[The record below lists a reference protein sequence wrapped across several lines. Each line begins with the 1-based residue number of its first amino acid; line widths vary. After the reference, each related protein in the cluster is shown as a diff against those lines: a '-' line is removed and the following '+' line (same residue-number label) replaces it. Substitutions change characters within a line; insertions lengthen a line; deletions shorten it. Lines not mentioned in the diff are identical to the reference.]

1 MTMITKARSPC
12 RIGLA
17 GGGSDIREFY
27 KEYGGAVMNVG
38 ISLYSYCQMEK
49 LYEGE
54 KYTEIIAPDWGFS
67 RKIDDLNLEFEANK
81 KTNVDIIKAVM
92 LKYRINPK
100 QGYRFNLSSQA
111 PKNSGLAGSS
121 ALLCS
126 IMGSVFNQVNRPMVN
141 KARISRE
148 AIDIE
153 RSILK
158 RHGGDQDQW
167 ASVYGGFNFI
177 EFSKNETS
185 ICPLRLE
192 NDLLAELHSSMLLFE
207 IPIQRK
213 VSASVIEK
221 KKIDSM
227 KDNVETLMKIREG
240 AYALRHHLLR
250 GDIEAIGII
259 VDGCWQLKKKL
270 EGVSSKE
277 IDHYY
282 NIGMKAGA
290 MGGKLCGAGG
300 GGSIFYIA
308 PFENRAKII
317 KKMTQAGCKNIP
329 FDFDMKGMVSW
340 GTG

>member
-1 MTMITKARSPC
+1 MISKARSPC

-17 GGGSDIREFY
+17 GGGSDIKAFY

-38 ISLYSYCQMEK
+38 ISLYSYCSMEK

-54 KYTEIIAPDWGFS
+54 RYTEITAPDWGFN
-67 RKIDDLNLEFEANK
+67 RRITDTELEFEANN

-92 LKYRINPK
+92 MKYKIDPK
-100 QGYRFNLSSQA
+100 EGYRFSLSSQA

-126 IMGSVFNQVNRPMVN
+126 IMGSVFSQVNRPMIN

-158 RHGGDQDQW
+158 RYGGDQDQW

-192 NDLLAELHSSMLLFE
+192 DSMLAEFHSSMLLFE
-207 IPIQRK
+207 LPIQRK

-221 KKIDSM
+221 KKIDNM
-227 KDNVETLMKIREG
+227 ENNIETLMKIREG
-240 AYALRHHLLR
+240 AYAMRHHLLR
-250 GDIEAIGII
+250 GDMEALGII
-259 VDGCWQLKKKL
+259 VDGCWELKKKL
-270 EGVSSKE
+270 EGVSNKD

-282 NIGMKAGA
+282 KIGMKAGA
-290 MGGKLCGAGG
+290 FGGKLCGAGG

-308 PFENRAKII
+308 PFENRANII
-317 KKMTQAGCKNIP
+317 KKMSREGCKNIP
-329 FDFDMKGMVSW
+329 FDFDEKGMVAW
-340 GTG
+340 RTG